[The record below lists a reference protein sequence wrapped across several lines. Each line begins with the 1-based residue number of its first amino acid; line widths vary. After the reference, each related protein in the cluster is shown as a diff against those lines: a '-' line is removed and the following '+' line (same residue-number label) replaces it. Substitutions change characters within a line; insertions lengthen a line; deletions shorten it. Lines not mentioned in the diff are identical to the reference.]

1 MVDHHKE
8 RSVTNEFNAMRSLA
22 RRVAAAVGACLAAV
36 VLAGCAG
43 PQLSDHVGEKPVFD
57 LRKYF
62 DGNVVAHGLVSERG
76 GKVLRRFV
84 VTMRCDWVG
93 DVGTLDEQFV
103 YDDGETQRRV
113 WRVRRLP
120 DGRWTGTADD
130 VVGEAQ
136 GASSGAAF
144 NWRYTL
150 KLPVRGSVYEVQF
163 DDWMYLIDERTVIN
177 KAVMSKFG
185 VRIADVTLSFSR
197 P

>member
-1 MVDHHKE
+1 MTHESK
-8 RSVTNEFNAMRSLA
+8 SMRGLA
-22 RRVAAAVGACLAAV
+22 RRVAAAVAAV
-36 VLAGCAG
+36 LATLVLAGCAA
-43 PQLSDHVGEKPVFD
+43 PQLGDHAGEQLVFD
-57 LRKYF
+57 FRRYF
-62 DGNVVAHGLVSERG
+62 DGTVLAHGLVSERG

-136 GASSGAAF
+136 GASAGAAF